1 MKHLVIYSSET
12 GNTEKL
18 ANTIGE
24 SLATNFDIA
33 HVNMAPEPYSYD
45 VLFVGYRLNKGSID
59 DNLKKYLNS
68 IQGKKIFIFGTMGAK
83 PSSPYGNLIKKNIQ
97 KLFEQNNTVIGHFL
111 CQGQISNEIMDKWF
125 NLLEKTPDDL
135 HALKQL
141 ENYKSALS
149 HPDENDMLELRN
161 LLVQS
166 L

>member
-1 MKHLVIYSSET
+1 MRRLVIYSSET

-18 ANTIGE
+18 ANAIGE
-24 SLATNFDIA
+24 SLTTNFDIA
-33 HVNMAPEPYSYD
+33 HINIAPEPHNYD
-45 VLFVGYRLNKGSID
+45 VLFIGYRINKGSID
-59 DNLKKYLNS
+59 EELQEYLN
-68 IQGKKIFIFGTMGAK
+68 QVKGKKIFIFGTMGAS
-83 PSSPYGNLIKKNIQ
+83 PNSPYGGIIKKNIQ
-97 KLFEQNNTVIGHFL
+97 KIFEQNNTVIGHFL

-141 ENYKSALS
+141 ENYKGALN